1 MLTKVGLGRL
11 RRRALRLLASA
22 FGCAAVAA
30 TPAAA
35 LVLPRAKP
43 EDVGFNAERLKRL
56 DEHMQSMVTNG
67 QVAGAVTLL
76 ARHGRVVHTK
86 AFGQRVLG
94 GPPMPVNAIF
104 RIRSETKPVTGVAMM
119 ILYEQGLWKLD
130 DPITKHVPEFANLR
144 IAAGVD
150 AEGKP
155 VLAPIS
161 RPPTMRELMTHTAG
175 FAYGIADD
183 PSSPADQAYYQA
195 GVLQSASLEDMA
207 AKISDLP
214 MFSEPGQLWRYSVAA
229 DIQGYIVEKL
239 SGQSLPDF
247 MQQRI
252 FAPLKMRDTGFYV
265 PQQKLPRLAAI
276 YDGDPVTGKLVPAV
290 EGAWR
295 DVSKLPAAPSG
306 GGGLVSTAGD
316 FARFAQM
323 ILNKG
328 SLEGVR
334 ILKPETVALMTRN
347 HLPPGFVVT
356 TNGTTGVLKPGP
368 RPFPFAAGMG
378 YGIDLAVAVD
388 PAASGAP
395 VGPGTVSW
403 GGSAGTWFWIDP
415 TNDLFFI
422 GMIQRLGG
430 VGGGLDAQ
438 SRTLVYQAI
447 ERPPAPATAPVVQP
461 SKPAV
466 TTQPARPP
474 ATGQQPVK
482 PSGPSKPAGTR

>member
-1 MLTKVGLGRL
+1 MSLGRL
-11 RRRALRLLASA
+11 RRHALSFLAGV

-30 TPAAA
+30 TPALA
-35 LVLPRAKP
+35 LPRAKP
-43 EDVGFNAERLKRL
+43 EEAGFNAERLKRL
-56 DEHMQSMVTNG
+56 DEHMQAMVDHG
-67 QVAGAVTLL
+67 QIAGGVTLL
-76 ARHGRVVHTK
+76 ARHGRIVHAK
-86 AFGQRVLG
+86 AFGARELG
-94 GPPMPVNAIF
+94 GEPMPVDAIF

-130 DPITKHVPEFANLR
+130 DPISKYVPEFADLR

-150 AEGKP
+150 AAGQP
-155 VLAPIS
+155 ILTPIS

-175 FAYGIADD
+175 FAYGLADD
-183 PSSPADQAYYQA
+183 PGSPADQAYYRA
-195 GVLQSASLEDMA
+195 GVLQSASLTDLVR
-207 AKISDLP
+207 KVSGLP

-239 SGQSLPDF
+239 SGESLPVF
-247 MQQRI
+247 MEEHI
-252 FAPLKMRDTGFYV
+252 FAPLGMKDTAFYV
-265 PQQKLPRLAAI
+265 PEEKMGRLAAL
-276 YDGDPVTGKLVPAV
+276 YDADPATGKLVPAV

-295 DVSKLPAAPSG
+295 DVSRPPAAPLG
-306 GGGLVSTAGD
+306 GGGLLSTAGD

-323 ILNKG
+323 ILNRG
-328 SLEGVR
+328 ELDGVR
-334 ILKPETVALMTRN
+334 ILKPESVALMTQN

-356 TNGTTGVLKPGP
+356 TNGTMGVLKPGP

-378 YGIDLAVAVD
+378 YGLDLAVAID

-415 TNDLFFI
+415 ANDLFFV

-430 VGGGLDAQ
+430 VGPGLDAQ

-447 ERPPAPATAPVVQP
+447 ERPTEVALGPQPGQHPAKTS
-461 SKPAV
+461 SKPTV
-466 TTQPARPP
+466 AR
-474 ATGQQPVK
+474 
-482 PSGPSKPAGTR
+482 

>member
-1 MLTKVGLGRL
+1 MSLGRL
-11 RRRALRLLASA
+11 RRHALSFLAGV

-30 TPAAA
+30 TPALA
-35 LVLPRAKP
+35 LPRAKP
-43 EDVGFNAERLKRL
+43 EEAGFNAERLKRL
-56 DEHMQSMVTNG
+56 DEHMQAMVDHG
-67 QVAGAVTLL
+67 QIAGGVTLL
-76 ARHGRVVHTK
+76 ARHGRIVHAK
-86 AFGQRVLG
+86 AFGARELG
-94 GPPMPVNAIF
+94 GEPMPVDAIF

-130 DPITKHVPEFANLR
+130 DPISKYVPEFADLR

-150 AEGKP
+150 AAGQP
-155 VLAPIS
+155 ILTPIS

-175 FAYGIADD
+175 FAYGLADD
-183 PSSPADQAYYQA
+183 PGSPADQAYYRA
-195 GVLQSASLEDMA
+195 GVLQSASLTDLVR
-207 AKISDLP
+207 KVSGLP

-239 SGQSLPDF
+239 SGESLPVF
-247 MQQRI
+247 MEEHI
-252 FAPLKMRDTGFYV
+252 FAPLGMKDTAFYV
-265 PQQKLPRLAAI
+265 PEEKMGRLAAL
-276 YDGDPVTGKLVPAV
+276 YDADPATGKLVPAV

-295 DVSKLPAAPSG
+295 DVSRPPAAPLG
-306 GGGLVSTAGD
+306 GGGLLSTAGD

-323 ILNKG
+323 ILNRG
-328 SLEGVR
+328 ELDGVR
-334 ILKPETVALMTRN
+334 ILKPGSVALMTQN

-378 YGIDLAVAVD
+378 YGLDLAVAID

-415 TNDLFFI
+415 ANDLFFV

-430 VGGGLDAQ
+430 VGPGLDAQ

-447 ERPPAPATAPVVQP
+447 ERPTEVALGPQPGQHPAKTS
-461 SKPAV
+461 SKPTV
-466 TTQPARPP
+466 AR
-474 ATGQQPVK
+474 
-482 PSGPSKPAGTR
+482 

>member
-1 MLTKVGLGRL
+1 MLRRL
-11 RRRALRLLASA
+11 RRHALRFAASV

-35 LVLPRAKP
+35 LPRAKP
-43 EDVGFNAERLKRL
+43 EEVGFNAERLRRL
-56 DEHMQSMVTNG
+56 DDHMQSMVAGG

-76 ARHGRVVHTK
+76 ARHGKVVHART
-86 AFGQRVLG
+86 FGHQAIG
-94 GPPMPVNAIF
+94 GPAMPLNAIF

-130 DPITKHVPEFANLR
+130 DPVTKHVPEFAKLR
-144 IAAGVD
+144 IATGVD

-161 RPPTMRELMTHTAG
+161 RPPTMRELLTHTAG

-195 GVLQSASLEDMA
+195 GVLQSASLQEMVG
-207 AKISDLP
+207 KISDLP

-247 MQQRI
+247 MQARI
-252 FAPLKMRDTGFYV
+252 FGPLKMRDTGFYV
-265 PQQKLPRLAAI
+265 PPQKLSRLAAI

-295 DVSKLPAAPSG
+295 DVSKPPAAPSG

-328 SLEGVR
+328 SLEGARV
-334 ILKPETVALMTRN
+334 LKPETVALMTRN
-347 HLPPGFVVT
+347 HLPAGFVVT

-378 YGIDLAVAVD
+378 YGVDLAVAVD

-403 GGSAGTWFWIDP
+403 GGSGGTWFWIDAA
-415 TNDLFFI
+415 NDLFFI

-447 ERPPAPATAPVVQP
+447 ERPPAAPV
-461 SKPAV
+461 
-466 TTQPARPP
+466 
-474 ATGQQPVK
+474 
-482 PSGPSKPAGTR
+482 KPAGTR

>member
-1 MLTKVGLGRL
+1 MSLGRL
-11 RRRALRLLASA
+11 RRHALSFLAGV

-30 TPAAA
+30 TPALA
-35 LVLPRAKP
+35 LPRAKP
-43 EDVGFNAERLKRL
+43 EEAGFNAERLKRL
-56 DEHMQSMVTNG
+56 DEHMQAMVDHG
-67 QVAGAVTLL
+67 QIAGGVTLL
-76 ARHGRVVHTK
+76 ARHGRIVHAK
-86 AFGQRVLG
+86 AFGARELG
-94 GPPMPVNAIF
+94 GEPMPVDAIF

-130 DPITKHVPEFANLR
+130 DPISKYVPEFADLR

-150 AEGKP
+150 AAGQP
-155 VLAPIS
+155 ILTPIS

-175 FAYGIADD
+175 FAYGLADD
-183 PSSPADQAYYQA
+183 PGSPADQAYYRA
-195 GVLQSASLEDMA
+195 GVLQSASLTDLVR
-207 AKISDLP
+207 KVSGLP

-239 SGQSLPDF
+239 SGESLPVF
-247 MQQRI
+247 MEEHI
-252 FAPLKMRDTGFYV
+252 FAPLGMKDTAFYV
-265 PQQKLPRLAAI
+265 PEEKMGRLAAL
-276 YDGDPVTGKLVPAV
+276 YDADPATGKLVPAV

-295 DVSKLPAAPSG
+295 DVSRPPTAPLG
-306 GGGLVSTAGD
+306 GGGLLSTAGD

-323 ILNKG
+323 ILNRG
-328 SLEGVR
+328 ELDGVR
-334 ILKPETVALMTRN
+334 ILKPESVALMTQN

-378 YGIDLAVAVD
+378 YGLDLAVAID

-415 TNDLFFI
+415 ANDLFFV

-430 VGGGLDAQ
+430 VGPGLDAQ

-447 ERPPAPATAPVVQP
+447 ERPTEVALGPQPGQHPAKTS
-461 SKPAV
+461 SKPTV
-466 TTQPARPP
+466 AR
-474 ATGQQPVK
+474 
-482 PSGPSKPAGTR
+482 